1 MRRNERFKT
10 VRKAWLPRFESV
22 AAAQVGKSLPRKWV
36 PYLLCGHSDDKK
48 DYYLRALG
56 VYMESYNS
64 VNC

>member
-48 DYYLRALG
+48 RLLFKGSGG
-56 VYMESYNS
+56 VYGKL
-64 VNC
+64 